1 MKLQIFA
8 FATAAL
14 LFASCNGDEEDNNT
28 KDPLPIPAAYDGAN
42 FDANTTVETMVLTNL
57 NTQVAAAKQGRNT
70 GTVVT
75 LDAMTTPYS
84 AGAPSVRDV
93 STTYFVEKME
103 GPTGYMNELANSS
116 GTTYT
121 PGDMTGEG
129 GVYGPYLFDE
139 TGLEMEQLIEKGQFG
154 AVLYNHFTALI
165 SGPISAET
173 VDQMVSIFGA
183 HPSFPNTNNA
193 ANAEFPDRF
202 MANYAARRDKADGA
216 GLYTQMKS
224 NFIKLQAATK
234 AGSAYDAEKQE
245 AVNALKLTWER
256 INAATVINY
265 CHGATSSLSESD
277 PSDDQ
282 KAGAL
287 HSIGEAIG
295 FMHGWKTMPSSA
307 KLITD
312 AEIDETLVHLN
323 APADAPSTVYAFA
336 TDPLNQLQQLQN
348 VITKL
353 QNLYGFTDQ
362 QIDDFRFNWVTVQG
376 R

>member
-14 LFASCNGDEEDNNT
+14 LLASCNDDDDNNT
-28 KDPLPIPAAYDGAN
+28 TDPLPIPAAYDGAN
-42 FDANTTVETMVLTNL
+42 FDANTTVQTTVLTNL
-57 NTQVAAAKQGRNT
+57 NTQVAAAKQGRIA
-70 GTVVT
+70 GTVVAI
-75 LDAMTTPYS
+75 DALVTPYTT
-84 AGAPSVRDV
+84 GTPSVRDV
-93 STTYFVEKME
+93 STSYFVEKME

-121 PGDMTGEG
+121 PGDMIGEG
-129 GVYGPYLFDE
+129 GVYGLYLFDE

-173 VDQMVSIFGA
+173 LDQMVSIFGA

-224 NFIKLQAATK
+224 NFIKLQAAVK

-245 AVNALKLTWER
+245 AVNALKLTWEK
-256 INAATVINY
+256 INAGTIINY
-265 CHGATSSLSESD
+265 CHGATSTLSESA

-282 KAGAL
+282 KSGAL
-287 HSIGEAIG
+287 HAIGEAIG
-295 FMHGWKTMPSSA
+295 FSHGWKTIASDA
-307 KLITD
+307 KIISD
-312 AEIDETLVHLN
+312 AEIDEVLVLLN
-323 APADAPSTVYAFA
+323 APHDAPSDVYTFV
-336 TDPLNQLQQLQN
+336 TDPLNELPNLQE

-353 QNLYGFTDQ
+353 QNIYGFTDQ
-362 QIDDFRFNWVTVQG
+362 EIDDFRFNWVNVQG